1 MFLRRL
7 RISVDNLGTAPYVPP
22 PVDPDEMIM
31 DAQTYRDLEIFE
43 AEGGASSVFD
53 LCNVTRTDGGS
64 RALRARMKKPFSNP
78 KKIRAVQDSLSSIL
92 DHRLAFERLPSDTVT
107 NAVEK
112 YVHGSLPLVTSDNPF
127 ELFVGSLE
135 IRFGEVRPW
144 TRIMRGV
151 HATCAMIRSLRRLL
165 GSVEMRAAKGDVG
178 VLIEEMRD
186 LIARPAL
193 RVVPDQERWDLP
205 TWTILRIDRVLRHH
219 ERKTVERLL
228 NLLFEVDALVSMAEV
243 VQRSKYVMPE
253 IVDGPLAVEAE
264 AVAHPFITDA
274 VANPVRLDQERRM
287 LFLTGPNMA
296 GKTTY
301 LRACGIALYLAH
313 LGMGVPARSFRF
325 SPCQRLFS
333 SITVHD
339 NVRSGVSFF
348 RAEALRVKTIAQAVT
363 EGYRVVAM
371 MDEPFKGTNVKDA
384 LDASRAI
391 LERFASKQGSL
402 FLVSSHLIE
411 LGEQM
416 IATGQVD
423 CRHFEAGEQEGRL
436 RFEYVL
442 RPGVSTQRLGMRVLR
457 EEGIFALL
465 DGGGASNGAAVT
477 SNGAAGAANGT
488 AAG

>member
-1 MFLRRL
+1 
-7 RISVDNLGTAPYVPP
+7 
-22 PVDPDEMIM
+22 MIM

-43 AEGGASSVFD
+43 AEGGAQSVFD
-53 LCNVTRTDGGS
+53 LCNVTRTDGGA
-64 RALRARMKKPFSNP
+64 RALRARMKKPFSSP
-78 KKIRAVQDSLSSIL
+78 ARIRAVQDSISAIL
-92 DHRLAFERLPSDTVT
+92 DHRLAFERLPSDLVT
-107 NAVEK
+107 TAVEK
-112 YVHGSLPLVTSDNPF
+112 YVQGSLPLITSDNPF
-127 ELFVGSLE
+127 EFFVGALE
-135 IRFGEVRPW
+135 VRFGEVRPW
-144 TRIMRGV
+144 TRIVRGV
-151 HATCAMIRSLRRLL
+151 QATSAMIRSLRRLL
-165 GSVEMRAAKGDVG
+165 GSVEMRTAKGEVG
-178 VLIEEMRD
+178 ALIEEMRT
-186 LIARPAL
+186 LVARPAL
-193 RVVPDQERWDLP
+193 AIVPDEERWDLP
-205 TWTILRIDRVLRHH
+205 SWTILRIDHVLRHT
-219 ERKTVERLL
+219 ERAAVERLL
-228 NLLFEVDALVSMAEV
+228 HLLFEVDALVAMAEV
-243 VQRSKYVMPE
+243 VQRFELAMPE
-253 IVDGPLAVEAE
+253 MMDGPLAIEAE
-264 AVAHPFITDA
+264 GVSHPFIKDA
-274 VANPVRLDQERRM
+274 VANPVRLDQNRRM

-348 RAEALRVKTIAQAVT
+348 RAEALRVKQIAQAVT
-363 EGYRVVAM
+363 DGYRVVAF

-391 LERFASKQGSL
+391 LERFAARVGSL

-465 DGGGASNGAAVT
+465 DGTG
-477 SNGAAGAANGT
+477 NGT
-488 AAG
+488 K

>member
-1 MFLRRL
+1 VFLTRL
-7 RISVDNLGTAPYVPP
+7 KIKHDNLGTAPYIPP
-22 PVDPDEMIM
+22 PLDPDEMIM

-43 AEGGASSVFD
+43 AEGGAQSVFD
-53 LCNVTRTDGGS
+53 LCNATRTEGGA
-64 RALRARMKKPFSNP
+64 RALRARMKKPFSSP
-78 KKIRAVQDSLSSIL
+78 KRIRAVQQSLSSIL
-92 DHRLAFERLPSDTVT
+92 DHRLAFERLPSDVVT
-107 NAVEK
+107 SAVEK
-112 YVHGSLPLVTSDNPF
+112 YVHGSLPLVASDNPF
-127 ELFVGSLE
+127 EFWIGALE
-135 IRFGEVRPW
+135 VRFGEVRPW
-144 TRIMRGV
+144 TRIVRGV
-151 HATCAMIRSLRRLL
+151 QAASAMIRSLRRVL
-165 GSVEMRAAKGDVG
+165 GSVELTEVQGEVR
-178 VLIEEMRD
+178 VLVEEMRTLLD
-186 LIARPAL
+186 RPKL
-193 RVVPDQERWDLP
+193 GIVPAEERWDLP
-205 TWTILRIDRVLRHH
+205 SVRVLRIDHVLRHT
-219 ERKTVERLL
+219 ERAAVERLL
-228 NLLFEVDALVSMAEV
+228 HLMFEIDALVSLAEI
-243 VQRSKYVMPE
+243 VQRNGWVMPE
-253 IVDGPLAVEAE
+253 IMDGPLGVEADG
-264 AVAHPFITDA
+264 VSHPFITDA

-363 EGYRVVAM
+363 DGLRVVAF

-391 LERFASKQGSL
+391 LERFAGKVGSL

-423 CRHFEAGEQEGRL
+423 CRHFEAGEHEGRL
-436 RFEYVL
+436 AFEYVL

-465 DGGGASNGAAVT
+465 DGPGANGGSGGNGA
-477 SNGAAGAANGT
+477 G
-488 AAG
+488 